1 MTCGLGAAWPFLD
14 VPGAIWHPM
23 DIDTDKGASHSRVPD
38 PIDREVGARMRLERQ
53 ARGLTQQNLAERLGV
68 SFQQIQKYERGI
80 NRISASVLVKAAEAL
95 GCSPALL
102 LTGSERQE
110 QAAGL
115 EWTRMLSQPGAREL
129 LAAFVQIPD
138 VTKRNALISVVTG
151 LSPVSGASRS

>member
-1 MTCGLGAAWPFLD
+1 MNNDNDNDNAGAA
-14 VPGAIWHPM
+14 
-23 DIDTDKGASHSRVPD
+23 HSRAPD

-102 LTGSERQE
+102 LTGSEGQE

-115 EWTRMLSQPGAREL
+115 EWMRMLSQPGAREL
-129 LAAFVQIPD
+129 LSAFVQIPD
-138 VTKRNALISVVTG
+138 VATRNAVIAIVRGLAPATTG
-151 LSPVSGASRS
+151 SDACCNG